1 MDGTF
6 SERAMI
12 LAIDDERSILNDL
25 EEVIR
30 AAGYGFCGCESADAA
45 LATALRTVPDLI
57 LSDINLGEQSGLEL
71 CEELKEHAM
80 LTDVP
85 VIFLSG
91 APIPDVIRR
100 AHAVG
105 GTYYLRKPFDPD
117 VLIDLVEKALWMPHL
132 IGRCEASV
140 C

>member
-1 MDGTF
+1 MEDV
-6 SERAMI
+6 SRERAMI
-12 LAIDDERSILNDL
+12 LAIDDEPSILADL
-25 EEVIR
+25 EQALR
-30 AAGYGFCGCESADAA
+30 AAGYGFCGCASAEAA

-57 LSDINLGEQSGLEL
+57 LSDINLGEQNGLEL

-105 GTYYLRKPFDPD
+105 GTYYVRKPFDPE

-132 IGRCEASV
+132 IARRATAAC
-140 C
+140 

>member
-1 MDGTF
+1 MDGIVP
-6 SERAMI
+6 ERAMI
-12 LAIDDERSILNDL
+12 LAIDDEQSILDDL
-25 EEVIR
+25 EQTLR
-30 AAGYGFCGCESADAA
+30 AAGYGFRGCDSADAA

-91 APIPDVIRR
+91 APIPDVIKR

-105 GTYYLRKPFDPD
+105 GTYYVRKPFDPD

-132 IGRCEASV
+132 VGQRTTATC
-140 C
+140 

>member
-1 MDGTF
+1 MEGITDV
-6 SERAMI
+6 RAMI
-12 LAIDDERSILNDL
+12 LAIDDEQSILDEL
-25 EEVIR
+25 ERTIR
-30 AAGYGFCGCESADAA
+30 PAGYGFCGCDSADAA

-57 LSDINLGEQSGLEL
+57 LSDINLGEQNGLEL

-80 LTDVP
+80 LHDVP

-132 IGRCEASV
+132 IGRRAASV